1 VTASSS
7 GRPEP
12 SAPSE
17 YSFPT
22 VHHSVLQNGLRV
34 AVAPIP
40 RLPIVSVVAL
50 IDTGDSWDTSG
61 SEGVASLAA
70 QALGEGTHRLDGA
83 ALTDAFEMLGSGL
96 DTGTSWDDTT
106 AELTVTPGR
115 LEAAVALVGEVLT
128 SPAFDAREVERLKS
142 ERLADLLQQQTEPRS
157 LADDKFSEFLYAA
170 GSRYAVPRAGSAKTV
185 RGIDTNQLRQFHGR
199 HYMPAATTLILAG
212 DVSAVLGATLAERTL
227 GAWKGTAPSG
237 KQLDDHARVNQARVH
252 VVNKAGAPQTELRV
266 GHRGVPRNTADYFP
280 ILVMNALLGGLF
292 TSRINLNLREKNAF
306 TYGARSVFEWRRAA
320 GPFMVSTAVKTDVT
334 DAATREILREISK
347 LREETVTAE
356 ELSLATAY
364 LDGVFPIRFE
374 TTSAVADA
382 IAMAAVYGLGDDYF
396 TCYREQVRAVT
407 AADVR
412 RAAET
417 YLRPDEL
424 LVVAVG
430 DADAIQRPL
439 EALGLG
445 PTELHQA
452 EEDA

>member
-1 VTASSS
+1 MA
-7 GRPEP
+7 
-12 SAPSE
+12 
-17 YSFPT
+17 
-22 VHHSVLQNGLRV
+22 
-34 AVAPIP
+34 
-40 RLPIVSVVAL
+40 
-50 IDTGDSWDTSG
+50 
-61 SEGVASLAA
+61 
-70 QALGEGTHRLDGA
+70 
-83 ALTDAFEMLGSGL
+83 
-96 DTGTSWDDTT
+96 
-106 AELTVTPGR
+106 
-115 LEAAVALVGEVLT
+115 
-128 SPAFDAREVERLKS
+128 
-142 ERLADLLQQQTEPRS
+142 
-157 LADDKFSEFLYAA
+157 
-170 GSRYAVPRAGSAKTV
+170 
-185 RGIDTNQLRQFHGR
+185 
-199 HYMPAATTLILAG
+199 
-212 DVSAVLGATLAERTL
+212 
-227 GAWKGTAPSG
+227 
-237 KQLDDHARVNQARVH
+237 
-252 VVNKAGAPQTELRV
+252 
-266 GHRGVPRNTADYFP
+266 RNTADYFP

-306 TYGARSVFEWRRAA
+306 TYGARSAFEWRRAA

-382 IAMAAVYGLGDDYF
+382 IAMATVYGLGDDYF
-396 TCYREQVRAVT
+396 TRYREQVRAVT

-430 DADAIQRPL
+430 DAEAIQGPL

-452 EEDA
+452 EEDT